1 MAQPPKQHQRGPGLQ
16 IGHIFGI
23 PIYLHPSWV
32 IIFALITLMLGLQF
46 AKEHPSWSPAEHWAL
61 GIATSLLFFGS
72 VIFHEVSHSVVALH
86 YKLPVKSITLFVF
99 GGLSAIEKEPPTP
112 GEEFTM
118 AIAGPVSSFFLAGV
132 FYVIWRYAHA
142 SDFVSAVAYWLFE
155 INLILAIF
163 NLVPGFP
170 LDGGRVLRGIV
181 WGITKDYRKATRI
194 ASASGRFIAYLM
206 IFVGI
211 WQILVG
217 NWVGGLWLA
226 FIGWFLLEA
235 AKESY
240 VQVALR
246 DTLAGVR
253 TGDVMLRDIPTVTRD
268 TSIEEY
274 IHQVL
279 RTGRR
284 AHIVV
289 GGDHPT
295 GLITLQSARHV
306 LREEWATTSVQ
317 AVMVPIEKVQA
328 AAPDEPVLQVLQR
341 MQTSDINQ
349 MPVISDGHIQGMIG
363 RDTILQVLQTRLH
376 AEQHA

>member
-1 MAQPPKQHQRGPGLQ
+1 MAQPQTQPQRGPGLQ

-23 PIYLHPSWV
+23 PIYLHASWV
-32 IIFALITLMLGLQF
+32 IIFVLITLMLGLQF
-46 AKEHPSWSPAEHWAL
+46 TAQHPKWSPMERWAL

-112 GEEFTM
+112 LQEFNM
-118 AIAGPVSSFFLAGV
+118 AIAGPLSSFFLTGV
-132 FYVIWRYAHA
+132 FFVIWRYAHA
-142 SDFVSAVAYWLFE
+142 GEFISTMAYWLFE
-155 INLILAIF
+155 INLILALF

-181 WGITKDYRKATRI
+181 WGITKDYRKASSI
-194 ASASGRFIAYLM
+194 ASASGRFFAYLM
-206 IFVGI
+206 IFIGI
-211 WQILVG
+211 WQALKG
-217 NWVGGLWLA
+217 NWVDGLWLA

-235 AKESY
+235 AKETY
-240 VQVALR
+240 AQVALK

-253 TGDVMLRDIPTVTRD
+253 TDDVMVRDIPTVTRD
-268 TSIEEY
+268 TSIDEY

-289 GGDHPT
+289 GGDRPT

-306 LREEWATTSVQ
+306 PREEWASTSVQ
-317 AVMVPIEKVQA
+317 AVMVALDKVHS
-328 AAPDEPVLQVLQR
+328 AAPEEPVLQVLQR
-341 MQTSDINQ
+341 MQTSDVNQ
-349 MPVISDGHIQGMIG
+349 LPVISDGNIVGMIG

-376 AEQHA
+376 AEHHA

>member
-1 MAQPPKQHQRGPGLQ
+1 MAQPQQQRAPGLQ

-23 PIYLHPSWV
+23 PIYLHPSWM
-32 IIFALITLMLGLQF
+32 IIFVLITVMLGLQF
-46 AKEHPSWSPAEHWAL
+46 TAQHPHWPPAERWAL
-61 GIATSLLFFGS
+61 GIVTSLLFFAS

-99 GGLSAIEKEPPTP
+99 GGLSAIEKEPPSA
-112 GEEFTM
+112 GQEFKM
-118 AIAGPVSSFFLAGV
+118 AFAGPLSSFFLAGV
-132 FYVIWRYAHA
+132 FFVIWRYGHFGE
-142 SDFVSAVAYWLFE
+142 FVGSMSYWLFE

-181 WGITKDYRKATRI
+181 WGITKDYRKASRI
-194 ASASGRFIAYLM
+194 ASISGRFFAYLM
-206 IFVGI
+206 ILVGI
-211 WQILVG
+211 WQALEG

-246 DTLAGVR
+246 DSLEGVR
-253 TGDVMLRDIPTVTRD
+253 TDDVMAREIPTVTRD
-268 TSIEEY
+268 TSIDEY

-284 AHIVV
+284 SHIVI
-289 GGDHPT
+289 GGDQPS
-295 GLITLQSARHV
+295 GVVSLESARHV
-306 LREEWATTSVQ
+306 PREEWASTSVQ
-317 AVMVPIEKVQA
+317 AVMVPMDKVQA
-328 AAPDEPVLQVLQR
+328 AKPDEPVLQVLQR
-341 MQTSDINQ
+341 MQSSDVGQ
-349 MPVISDGHIQGMIG
+349 MPVVSEGRIVGMIG

>member
-1 MAQPPKQHQRGPGLQ
+1 MPLPQTPVQKGPGLR

-23 PIYLHPSWV
+23 PIYLHPSWL
-32 IIFALITLMLGLQF
+32 IIFALITVTIGFQF
-46 AKEHPSWSPAEHWAL
+46 TAEHPKWSATEHWAL
-61 GIATSLLFFGS
+61 GIATSLLFFAS
-72 VIFHEVSHSVVALH
+72 VLFHELCHSVVALH

-99 GGLSAIEKEPPTP
+99 GGLSAIEREPSKA
-112 GEEFTM
+112 GQEFKM
-118 AIAGPVSSFFLAGV
+118 AIAGPLSSLVLAGGFWAIV
-132 FYVIWRYAHA
+132 RWGHPGE
-142 SDFVSAVAYWLFE
+142 AVGAMCTWLAV
-155 INLILAIF
+155 INLLLGLF
-163 NLVPGFP
+163 NLIPGFP

-181 WGITKDYRKATRI
+181 WGITGDFKKASRI
-194 ASASGRFIAYLM
+194 ASGSGRFFAYVM
-206 IFVGI
+206 ILFGV
-211 WQILVG
+211 WMALKG
-217 NWVGGLWLA
+217 NWFGGLWLA

-240 VQVALR
+240 VQVALK
-246 DTLAGVR
+246 DSLAGVR
-253 TGDVMLRDIPTVTRD
+253 TDDVMNRDIPTVTRD
-268 TSIEEY
+268 MSIDEY

-289 GGDHPT
+289 GGERPS
-295 GLITLQSARHV
+295 GLISLQSARHV
-306 LREEWATTSVQ
+306 SRDEWANTSVQ
-317 AVMVPIEKVQA
+317 AVMVPFDKVQA

-349 MPVISDGHIQGMIG
+349 MPVVSDGHIIGMIG

>member
-1 MAQPPKQHQRGPGLQ
+1 MPQPQQRSPGLQ
-16 IGHIFGI
+16 VGHIFGI
-23 PIYLHPSWV
+23 PIYLHPSWL
-32 IIFALITLMLGLQF
+32 IIFALITVMLGMQF
-46 AKEHPSWSPAEHWAL
+46 TAQHPHWSPAERWAL
-61 GIATSLLFFGS
+61 GIVTSLLFFAS

-99 GGLSAIEKEPPTP
+99 GGLSAIEKEPPSA
-112 GEEFTM
+112 GQEFKM
-118 AIAGPVSSFFLAGV
+118 AFAGPLSSFFLAGV
-132 FYVIWRYAHA
+132 FFVIWRYGHFGE
-142 SDFVSAVAYWLFE
+142 FVGSMSYWLFE

-181 WGITKDYRKATRI
+181 WGITKDYRKASKV
-194 ASASGRFIAYLM
+194 ASTSGRFFAYLM
-206 IFVGI
+206 ILYGI
-211 WQILVG
+211 WLALKG

-246 DTLAGVR
+246 DSLEGVR
-253 TGDVMLRDIPTVTRD
+253 TDDVMAREIPTVTRD
-268 TSIEEY
+268 TSIDEY

-284 AHIVV
+284 SHIVI
-289 GGDHPT
+289 GGDQPS
-295 GLITLQSARHV
+295 GVVSLESARHV
-306 LREEWATTSVQ
+306 PREEWASTSVQ
-317 AVMVPIEKVQA
+317 AVMVPMDKVQA
-328 AAPDEPVLQVLQR
+328 AKPEEPVLQVLQR
-341 MQTSDINQ
+341 MQSSDLGQ
-349 MPVISDGHIQGMIG
+349 MPVVSDGHIVGMIG

>member
-1 MAQPPKQHQRGPGLQ
+1 MAPQAHQRQGPGIQ

-23 PIYLHPSWV
+23 PIYLHPSWL

-46 AKEHPSWSPAEHWAL
+46 TAEHPHWSPAERWAL
-61 GIATSLLFFGS
+61 GIITSLLFFGS

-99 GGLSAIEKEPPTP
+99 GGLSQIEQEPPTP
-112 GEEFTM
+112 RQEFNM
-118 AIAGPVSSFFLAGV
+118 AIAGPLSSFFLAGV
-132 FYVIWRYAHA
+132 FLLIWRYAHA
-142 SDFVSAVAYWLFE
+142 GEFVSAMAYWLFE
-155 INLILAIF
+155 INAILAIF

-181 WGITKDYRKATRI
+181 WWITKDYRKATRI
-194 ASASGRFIAYLM
+194 ASACGRFFAYLM

-211 WQILVG
+211 WQALER
-217 NWVGGLWLA
+217 NWVEGLWLA

-240 VQVALR
+240 VQVALK
-246 DTLAGVR
+246 DSLTGVR
-253 TGDVMLRDIPTVTRD
+253 TEDVMVRDIPTVARD

-274 IHQVL
+274 IHEVL
-279 RTGRR
+279 RSGRR
-284 AHIVV
+284 AHIVL
-289 GGDHPT
+289 GGQYPG

-306 LREEWATTSVQ
+306 TRDEWANTSVQ
-317 AVMVPIEKVQA
+317 AVMVPMDKVEA
-328 AAPDEPVLQVLQR
+328 AAPGEPVLQVLQR
-341 MQTSDINQ
+341 MQTADINQ
-349 MPVISDGHIQGMIG
+349 MPVISDGHIVGMIG
-363 RDTILQVLQTRLH
+363 RDTILQVVHTRLH

>member
-1 MAQPPKQHQRGPGLQ
+1 MAQPQTQHQRGQGLQ

-23 PIYLHPSWV
+23 PIYVHSGWL

-46 AKEHPSWSPAEHWAL
+46 TAQHPHWSPAERWAL
-61 GIATSLLFFGS
+61 GVATSLLFFAS

-112 GEEFTM
+112 LQEFNM
-118 AIAGPVSSFFLAGV
+118 AIAGPLSSLFLAGV
-132 FYVIWRYAHA
+132 FFVIWRYARA
-142 SDFVSAVAYWLFE
+142 PEFVAAMAYWLFA

-181 WGITKDYRKATRI
+181 WGITKDYRKASRI
-194 ASASGRFIAYLM
+194 ASTSGRFFAYLM

-211 WQILVG
+211 WQALEG
-217 NWVGGLWLA
+217 RWVDGLWLA

-253 TGDVMLRDIPTVTRD
+253 TGDVMLRDVPTVARD
-268 TSIEEY
+268 MSIDEY

-284 AHIVV
+284 AHIVI
-289 GGDHPT
+289 GGDHPS

-306 LREEWATTSVQ
+306 PREEWPNTSVQ

-328 AAPDEPVLQVLQR
+328 AAPDEPVLDVLQR

-376 AEQHA
+376 TEQHA

>member
-1 MAQPPKQHQRGPGLQ
+1 MAQPQPQHQRGPGLQ

-23 PIYLHPSWV
+23 PIYVHSGWL

-46 AKEHPSWSPAEHWAL
+46 TAQHPHWSPAERWAL
-61 GIATSLLFFGS
+61 GIATSLLFFAS

-112 GEEFTM
+112 LQEFNM
-118 AIAGPVSSFFLAGV
+118 AIAGPLSSLFLAGV
-132 FYVIWRYAHA
+132 FFVIWRYAHA
-142 SDFVSAVAYWLFE
+142 PEFVAAMAYWLFA
-155 INLILAIF
+155 INLLLAIF

-181 WGITKDYRKATRI
+181 WGITKDYRKASRI
-194 ASASGRFIAYLM
+194 ASTSGRFFAYLM

-211 WQILVG
+211 WQALEG
-217 NWVGGLWLA
+217 RWVDGLWLA

-253 TGDVMLRDIPTVTRD
+253 TGDVMLRDVPTVARNM
-268 TSIEEY
+268 SIDEY

-284 AHIVV
+284 AHIVI
-289 GGDHPT
+289 GGDHPS

-306 LREEWATTSVQ
+306 AREEWPNTSVQ
-317 AVMVPIEKVQA
+317 AVMVPIEKVQTA
-328 AAPDEPVLQVLQR
+328 VPDEPVLEVLQR
-341 MQTSDINQ
+341 MQTADINQ

-376 AEQHA
+376 AEQHS

>member
-1 MAQPPKQHQRGPGLQ
+1 MQ

-23 PIYLHPSWV
+23 PIYLHPSWF
-32 IIFALITLMLGLQF
+32 IIFALITFTLGLQF
-46 AKEHPSWSPAEHWAL
+46 ASAHPTWSPAQHWAL
-61 GIATSLLFFGS
+61 GVITSLLFFAS
-72 VIFHEVSHSVVALH
+72 VIFHEVSHSVVALR

-99 GGLSAIEKEPPTP
+99 GGLSQIEREPPNARQ
-112 GEEFTM
+112 EFNI
-118 AIAGPVSSFFLAGV
+118 AIAGPLSSFFLAGV
-132 FYVIWRYAHA
+132 FWVVRHYAHPSGMVA
-142 SDFVSAVAYWLFE
+142 AVAFWLFE

-181 WGITKDYRKATRI
+181 WGITGNFRKASQI
-194 ASASGRFIAYLM
+194 ASTSGRFFAYLM
-206 IFVGI
+206 IFIGI
-211 WQILVG
+211 WQALEG

-246 DTLAGVR
+246 DTLTGVR
-253 TGDVMLRDIPTVTRD
+253 TDDVMVREIPTVTRD
-268 TSIEEY
+268 MSIDEY
-274 IHQVL
+274 IHEVL

-289 GGDHPT
+289 GGDRPS
-295 GLITLQSARHV
+295 GLIALQSARHV
-306 LREEWATTSVQ
+306 PKQEWPTTSVQ
-317 AVMVPIEKVQA
+317 AVMVPMERVQS

-341 MQTSDINQ
+341 MQLADVNQ
-349 MPVISDGHIQGMIG
+349 MPVLSDGHIVGMIG
-363 RDTILQVLQTRLH
+363 RDTILQVLHTRLH
-376 AEQHA
+376 AEHGA